1 VTARK
6 KLKLDPMCSVD
17 EALKRVV
24 RDLLPRLESGERGV
38 IETDESKYVHRARVT
53 LRRMRSALR
62 LHDGRD
68 DAVSDLRAGLKRVA
82 ELLGSARDWDVL
94 LEDTLPLLR
103 RAYGK
108 SATLDRVQRI
118 VLIERDSARAEAAKA
133 LGSPYYRALKS
144 QLVRWLD
151 RPGTPH
157 PARVPLKV
165 FAAKSIAKA
174 HKRLLHDAGDLAA
187 LTRARRHRVRLQAK
201 RLRYTL
207 EFFQSLYGRGL
218 AAPCL
223 RELVAIQDALGA
235 AEDTRTA
242 VQLFASLRPGS
253 AIARFAREWLAVR
266 EQRNVAAAQRVI
278 ARLGRSRRF
287 WKAGA

>member
-1 VTARK
+1 MAVRK
-6 KLKLDPMCSVD
+6 KLKLDPAWSVD

-24 RDLLPRLESGERGV
+24 RELLPRLESGERGV
-38 IETDESKYVHRARVT
+38 IETDESKYVHRARVA

-62 LHDGRD
+62 LHDGGD
-68 DAVSDLRAGLKRVA
+68 DAVSDLRAGLKRIA
-82 ELLGSARDWDVL
+82 QFLGSARDWDVL

-118 VLIERDSARAEAAKA
+118 ALIERDSARAEAAKA

-151 RPGTPH
+151 RPARH
-157 PARVPLKV
+157 PASVPLKV
-165 FAAKSIAKA
+165 FAAKSIGKA
-174 HKRLLHDAGDLAA
+174 HKGLLHEAGDLAA
-187 LTRARRHRVRLQAK
+187 LTRARRHGVRLQAK

-218 AAPCL
+218 AAPFL

-235 AEDTRTA
+235 AEDARTA

-266 EQRNVAAAQRVI
+266 EQRNVAAAQRAI
-278 ARLGRSRRF
+278 ARLGRSKRF
-287 WKAGA
+287 WKART